1 VVATLK
7 FVDLVRDIIAKASVF
22 EEEDFQP
29 LHYGFQLASD
39 ISEVKA
45 MSLLKESEESMQKLV
60 RSTKNNIESQEHKEA
75 LSVCSRLKFHRHFF
89 FALSFL
95 AKQDINDAMRY
106 FLRCE
111 KFQSKFRR
119 FHIC

>member
-1 VVATLK
+1 MKISNSVAYQNISG
-7 FVDLVRDIIAKASVF
+7 IIIRLSI
-22 EEEDFQP
+22 P
-29 LHYGFQLASD
+29 FQLASD

-75 LSVCSRLKFHRHFF
+75 LSVCSRLKFYRHFF
-89 FALSFL
+89 LALSFL

-106 FLRCE
+106 FLRRV
-111 KFQSKFRR
+111 KNSNQNSVV